1 MIAIGSK
8 VITIAP
14 VTLYSGAGLGY
25 SVIGNVLA
33 NTVGTTIGF
42 DQSWRD
48 GNFWRVDFGIVIGWA
63 HATKLQED
71 VAAPPPPP
79 PPPPVP
85 VTGLIPAFGSSMI
98 SDHYNCGPA
107 DWIDPATLP
116 APVPF
121 TGWHD
126 PANKIIAPSQ
136 NGVRPAKLRRIP
148 LYGNATG
155 LYSCVPMIQGGK
167 HRQWNPEVYSGRDFA
182 SITPRVTKDPAPMGV
197 RGQCIVDPYGVPRP
211 HPQPTNTNNPRAP
224 LYVTLEPSGRL
235 VFELPEKLVSAGIIP
250 GLKDPHDFAL
260 DETNLDHFYVANT
273 GMGTVVEVDRRPA
286 IAARPPGGVE
296 DASLYVVTVV
306 ASGFQKVTSV
316 EVMQDGSLYACDEA
330 AGAVY
335 EFFPQTI
342 ARVAVASGLVRPFC
356 IRRTS
361 RGTLLIATVHLH
373 VYEYDPATGLLSPNK
388 MPAQYLRTVPAT
400 QKEWTWIGVDEAGT
414 LGPKDEFWV
423 CDSSS
428 TNNVAVWQFRNDG
441 SVLFNAQVMGQQS
454 TTTVGDNAH
463 GVEWSHYFW
472 TVVPHTSQALLRS
485 TGFANSFPTYLR
497 APIPSDAPEEPHDH
511 ALYRRGEEVIKY
523 GTARSMPADVRP
535 SLTALMTPTG
545 ASLLGITPDWMV
557 QQATLRDWLWL
568 ETYIQNGMGGTTKRP
583 ELVGRDLYGLV
594 YCIVKSSS
602 QYLTQGATLWNSAK
616 AYFIGKYGVGIT
628 TNDGNWAA
636 RKMDGSETFLRASVV
651 SGVVTVKGEDKWG
664 NPKLIVRGVLVDVIV
679 DEGRPGESRMQ
690 LGYPWSTPITL
701 SPGPHAITCRS
712 SSFNH
717 FSYGVTV

>member
-182 SITPRVTKDPAPMGV
+182 SITPRVTRDPAPMGV

-211 HPQPTNTNNPRAP
+211 HPQPTDTNNPRAP

-273 GMGTVVEVDRRPA
+273 GHGTVVEVDRRPA

-296 DASLYVVTVV
+296 DASLYVVTKVETGL
-306 ASGFQKVTSV
+306 AKVTSV
-316 EVMQDGSLYACDEA
+316 EVMQNGELYACDEMD
-330 AGAVY
+330 GSVY
-335 EFFPQTI
+335 RMTFPG
-342 ARVAVASGLVRPFC
+342 RVAVASGLVRPFC

-373 VYEYDPATGLLSPNK
+373 VYEFDPVTGALSANK

-400 QKEWTWIGVDEAGT
+400 QKEWTWIGVDEAGV
-414 LGPKDEFWV
+414 LGPKDEFYV

-428 TNNVAVWQFRNDG
+428 TNNVAVWHFRQDG
-441 SVLFNAQVMGQQS
+441 VRFNAQVMGQQS

-485 TGFANSFPTYLR
+485 TGFANCFPTYLR
-497 APIPSDAPEEPHDH
+497 APIPTDAPEEPHDH

-545 ASLLGITPDWMV
+545 ASLLGITPDYMV
-557 QQATLRDWLWL
+557 QQVHLHGWAWL
-568 ETYIQNGMGGTTKRP
+568 ETFIQNGMGGTTKRP
-583 ELVGRDLYGLV
+583 ELVGRDLYGLF
-594 YCIVKSSS
+594 YLIVKSSS
-602 QYLTQGATLWNSAK
+602 QYLTEGAVLWGSARI
-616 AYFIGKYGVGIT
+616 YILTKYQSAA
-628 TNDGNWAA
+628 TNDGGFAA
-636 RKMDGSETFLRASVV
+636 RKMDGSEMFLRASVV
-651 SGVVTVKGEDKWG
+651 NGQLAVKGEDKWG
-664 NPKLIVRGVLVDVIV
+664 NSRLIGSSVLVDVIV
-679 DEGRPGESRMQ
+679 DEGRPSESRMT
-690 LGYPWSTPITL
+690 LASPWKSAITL
-701 SPGPHAITCRS
+701 SPGPHAITCRTTTA
-712 SSFNH
+712 NH

>member
-8 VITIAP
+8 VITTTTA
-14 VTLYSGAGLGY
+14 TLYSGAGLGY
-25 SVIGNVLA
+25 SIVGSVLA
-33 NTVGTTIGF
+33 GVTGTTVGY

-48 GNFWRVDFGIVIGWA
+48 GAFWRVDFGAVTGWA
-63 HATKLQED
+63 QEAKLQEE
-71 VAAPPPPP
+71 VVVVPPPIDPP
-79 PPPPVP
+79 PLPQ
-85 VTGLIPAFGSSMI
+85 TGLIPAFGSSMI
-98 SDHYNCGPA
+98 SDHYNTGPA
-107 DWIDPATLP
+107 DWIDLATLP

-126 PANKIIAPSQ
+126 PVNKIIAPSQ

-155 LYSCVPMIQGGK
+155 LYSCVPMIQNGK

-182 SITPRVTKDPAPMGV
+182 SITPRCTKDPAPMGV

-211 HPQPTNTNNPRAP
+211 HPQPTHNFNPRAP

-250 GLKDPHDFAL
+250 GLKDPHDFAF
-260 DETNLDHFYVANT
+260 DETNLDHFFVANT

-296 DASLYVVTVV
+296 DASLYVVTTI
-306 ASGFQKVTSV
+306 ATGFQKVTSV
-316 EVMQDGSLYACDEA
+316 EVLQDGTLWACDET

-335 EFFPQTI
+335 GI
-342 ARVAVASGLVRPFC
+342 ASGVKVPVVSGLVRPFC

-361 RGTLLIATVHLH
+361 QSNLLIATSHLS
-373 VYEYDPATGLLSPNK
+373 VREYDTAAMQLGPEK

-414 LGPKDEFWV
+414 LGPKDEFYV

-441 SVLFNAQVMGQQS
+441 SVLFNAQIMGQQS

-485 TGFANSFPTYLR
+485 TGFANCFPTYLR

-545 ASLLGITPDWMV
+545 ASLLGITPDYMV
-557 QQATLRDWLWL
+557 QEAKRQGWAWL
-568 ETYIQNGMGGTTKRP
+568 ESFIQNGMGGTTKRP
-583 ELVGRDLYGLV
+583 ELVGRDLYGLF
-594 YCIVKSSS
+594 YLIVKSSS
-602 QYLTQGATLWNSAK
+602 QYLSEGGQLWGWARN
-616 AYFIGKYGVGIT
+616 YILGKYPSAS
-628 TNDGNWAA
+628 TNDGGFAA
-636 RKMDGSETFLRASVV
+636 RKMDGSETFLRASMM
-651 SGVVTVKGEDKWG
+651 GQGFVTVKGEDKWG
-664 NPKLIVRGVLVDVIV
+664 NPKMIGSGVLVDVIV
-679 DEGRPGESRMQ
+679 NEGRPGEQQYTALSM
-690 LGYPWSTPITL
+690 PWKLAITF
-701 SPGPHAITCRS
+701 SPGPHAITCRTTTA
-712 SSFNH
+712 NH